1 MNGLARKSTNFC
13 GRLQS
18 IIWLCVQ
25 INDVRLSLWLLYIPI
40 GVAAFHNVIEVP
52 LSVVSWFLL
61 MPFDF
66 FQLVFLYSAIMF
78 LEIGRKMMTP
88 ILSRNKIKMV

>member
-1 MNGLARKSTNFC
+1 MVTLH
-13 GRLQS
+13 
-18 IIWLCVQ
+18 
-25 INDVRLSLWLLYIPI
+25 PE
-40 GVAAFHNVIEVP
+40 VAACHHVIEAS

-61 MPFDF
+61 TPCDF